1 LLASTL
7 PPALLV
13 VNIGWFGPERFSEPA
28 TAGLVAA
35 LQSGVPTLLVHS
47 TLTAFPE
54 WPLWQEIA
62 GGGWT
67 YGTTYHPA
75 YGPAVALA
83 KPEHP
88 LTAGLD
94 RVAIVDERYTKL
106 WVDDQAGVFL
116 EHEEGGRRHPLAWTR
131 AWGRSP
137 IVADALGHDSDSY
150 RAGAARPCFSSS
162 STGCRA
168 RCEEHTSDLVAAVE
182 YQSSAG
188 PAVG

>member
-1 LLASTL
+1 LLASTP

-83 KPEHP
+83 KPDHP

-94 RVAIVDERYTKL
+94 RLAIVDERYTKL

-116 EHEEGGRRHPLAWTR
+116 EHEEGGAT
-131 AWGRSP
+131 SP
-137 IVADALGHDSDSY
+137 AGLDPGLGPIPDC
-150 RAGAARPCFSSS
+150 G
-162 STGCRA
+162 
-168 RCEEHTSDLVAAVE
+168 
-182 YQSSAG
+182 
-188 PAVG
+188 

>member
-1 LLASTL
+1 MTSTD
-7 PPALLV
+7 ALLV
-13 VNIGWFGPERFSEPA
+13 SGGAQIRRSLAPLRRHLGGADRDPPETGVRCHRLRGRGRRSGLAREHPA
-28 TAGLVAA
+28 ARAAGREHRLVRPRALLRTSHCGTGRGAA
-35 LQSGVPTLLVHS
+35 ERSADPAGYS

-94 RVAIVDERYTKL
+94 RLAIVDERYTKL

-116 EHEEGGRRHPLAWTR
+116 EHEEGGAT
-131 AWGRSP
+131 SP
-137 IVADALGHDSDSY
+137 AGLDPGLGPIPDC
-150 RAGAARPCFSSS
+150 G
-162 STGCRA
+162 
-168 RCEEHTSDLVAAVE
+168 
-182 YQSSAG
+182 
-188 PAVG
+188 